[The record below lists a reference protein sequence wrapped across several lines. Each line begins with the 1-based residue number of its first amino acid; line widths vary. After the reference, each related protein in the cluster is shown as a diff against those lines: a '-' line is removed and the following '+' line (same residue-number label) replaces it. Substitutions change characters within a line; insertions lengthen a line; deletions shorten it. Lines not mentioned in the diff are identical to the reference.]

1 MTEPTTRGPAPRRLL
16 IVLAFIAA
24 MAVLAAACGSD
35 STDTVTDATDAAVG
49 PTATDAPAATP
60 DDEETPGDQAPS
72 LGVLV
77 DGGLTV
83 EEALAA
89 DPGIGVIAVKGFFY
103 QDDTGTYLCSALAE
117 SLPPLCGGTWVPL
130 EGVDPGS
137 LGAPVQDAQGIS
149 WTDATVSVLGRI
161 DAGTLTVDPTVAG

>member
-1 MTEPTTRGPAPRRLL
+1 MTHRPTPRRLF
-16 IVLAFIAA
+16 IVLAAIAV

-35 STDTVTDATDAAVG
+35 SPDTVTDAPAA
-49 PTATDAPAATP
+49 ADDPAATDDP
-60 DDEETPGDQAPS
+60 AGVPSDEETPAGQGPS

-89 DPGIGVIAVKGFFY
+89 DPDIGVIAVKGFFFE
-103 QDDTGTYLCSALAE
+103 DDTGTYLCSALAE

-130 EGVDPGS
+130 EGADTDSFGV
-137 LGAPVQDAQGIS
+137 AVQNSQGVS

-161 DAGTLTVDPTVAG
+161 DAGTLTIDPTVAG

>member
-1 MTEPTTRGPAPRRLL
+1 MTEPITRGPAPRRLL

-24 MAVLAAACGSD
+24 MAILATACGSD
-35 STDTVTDATDAAVG
+35 SADTVTDA
-49 PTATDAPAATP
+49 PTAADDPAATDVP
-60 DDEETPGDQAPS
+60 AGASVDEETPGDQGQS

-89 DPGIGVIAVKGFFY
+89 DPDIGVIAVKGFFFE
-103 QDDTGTYLCSALAE
+103 DDTGTYLCSALAE

-130 EGVDPGS
+130 EGADADSFGV
-137 LGAPVQDAQGIS
+137 AVQNSQGVS

-161 DAGTLTVDPTVAG
+161 DAGTLTVDSTVAG